1 MYLELKNEKKSSK
14 GQVLCILWRRKVT
27 VWYGTVGDLGERPQ
41 GRGPRGEA
49 PGEGGLASTL
59 FLGQTEGH

>member
-1 MYLELKNEKKSSK
+1 MYLELKNEKKNSK

-41 GRGPRGEA
+41 GRGPRG
-49 PGEGGLASTL
+49 GGLGL
-59 FLGQTEGH
+59 HLIFRPN